1 MMSKNA
7 HRLEHDRSPEV
18 GQNSV
23 VAKSVADL
31 RNLWKHR
38 ELLFAL
44 TRREIVAR
52 YKQTFFGLGWS
63 LLQPILQ
70 TVVYTI
76 AFSMVLKTQNSGG
89 IPYTPFVFA
98 NLTLWTYFATT
109 TINAM
114 NSLRANAMLITKVS
128 FPREIIPLSSILS
141 GLFDFGVALVV
152 MVVLNAFFGF
162 VPNVKFIYI
171 PAILFVEILFI
182 VDVALVLSV
191 FTVVRRDLT
200 YIVSF
205 LITLYMFLTPVFYSI
220 DALPQALQ
228 QFYFVNPMG
237 AIIDAFK
244 NVVFYDLQPRWY
256 SLLIASTLL
265 LILFV
270 PSYRFFKRAEQH
282 FADVL

>member
-1 MMSKNA
+1 MTQQAERRSRRMTSNRKTSRSVLSELFGDLKDLWS
-7 HRLEHDRSPEV
+7 HR
-18 GQNSV
+18 
-23 VAKSVADL
+23 DL
-31 RNLWKHR
+31 LI
-38 ELLFAL
+38 AL

-76 AFSMVLKTQNSGG
+76 AFSVVLKTQNSGG

-114 NSLRANAMLITKVS
+114 NSLRANATLVTRVS
-128 FPREIIPLSSILS
+128 FPREIIPLSNILS
-141 GLFDFGVALVV
+141 GLFDFSIALIV
-152 MVVLNAFFGF
+152 MVVLNGFFGYF
-162 VPNVKFIYI
+162 PNFKYVYI
-171 PAILFVEILFI
+171 PAIVLVEILFI
-182 VDVALVLSV
+182 VDVSLILSV
-191 FTVVRRDLT
+191 FTVVRRDIT
-200 YIVSF
+200 YVVTF

-220 DALPQALQ
+220 DALPVTLQ

-244 NVVFYDLQPRWY
+244 NVIFHNLEPRWY
-256 SLLIASTLL
+256 SLLIAATLL
-265 LILFV
+265 VLIFV
-270 PSYRFFKRAEQH
+270 PSYRLFKRAEKH